1 MKFKTLH
8 FLLFGDM
15 NKPVNDLHR
24 KSTRNDKLLD
34 LNQKIGQYFY
44 IICILAIILC
54 LIGFI
59 AVCFSICGI
68 SAVESGG
75 MRNFINGGLI

>member
-1 MKFKTLH
+1 MRFKTLH

-15 NKPVNDLHR
+15 HKPVNDLHK
-24 KSTRNDKLLD
+24 KSTRNDKLLKWNVI
-34 LNQKIGQYFY
+34 LGQYFY
-44 IICILAIILC
+44 IICIAVIILC

-59 AVCFSICGI
+59 SVCFYICGI

-75 MRNFINGGLI
+75 MRNFINGGLV

>member
-1 MKFKTLH
+1 MRFKTLH

-15 NKPVNDLHR
+15 NKPVNDLHK
-24 KSTRNDKLLD
+24 KSTRNDKLLKWNVI
-34 LNQKIGQYFY
+34 LGQYFY
-44 IICILAIILC
+44 IICIAVIILC

-59 AVCFSICGI
+59 SVCFYICGI

-75 MRNFINGGLI
+75 MRNFINGGLV

>member
-1 MKFKTLH
+1 MIQLLH

-15 NKPVNDLHR
+15 HKPVHDLHK
-24 KSTRNDKLLD
+24 KSTRNEKLLKW
-34 LNQKIGQYFY
+34 NSIFGQYFY
-44 IICILAIILC
+44 IICIAVILLC

-59 AVCFSICGI
+59 GVCFYVCGI

-75 MRNFINGGLI
+75 MRNFVNGGYI